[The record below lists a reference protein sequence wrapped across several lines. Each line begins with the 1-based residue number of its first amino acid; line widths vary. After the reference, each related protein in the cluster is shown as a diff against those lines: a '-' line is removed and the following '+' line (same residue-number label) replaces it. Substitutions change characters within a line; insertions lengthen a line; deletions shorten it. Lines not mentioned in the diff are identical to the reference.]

1 MSLKSYV
8 NRKLTRL
15 VVRCSRNHYNRLFTW
30 YFNIKYL
37 PWKQAKYMPI
47 AFYGRPRLLADEHQ
61 QIEIQTDRIYGGMIK
76 INQTNESPCS
86 SGGDIE
92 LVLKGKKIVFRGPAT
107 IGAGGK
113 WVFYGTAE
121 VVFGANILINN
132 QVMIGSCKSVEI
144 GDNVVIAHQCQIYDT
159 DFHFIYDYQS
169 SFVKNQCAPI
179 RIGANVWLAN
189 RVSVLKG
196 ACLPDG
202 AIVTAGSLVNK
213 DFSAKESSTMFAGI
227 PAVPTSKRCTL
238 IRNNDQLL
246 FDFFEVH
253 PTSVFRV
260 INANDFLY
268 NKKL

>member
-47 AFYGRPRLLADEHQ
+47 AFYGRPRLLAD
-61 QIEIQTDRIYGGMIK
+61 
-76 INQTNESPCS
+76 
-86 SGGDIE
+86 
-92 LVLKGKKIVFRGPAT
+92 
-107 IGAGGK
+107 
-113 WVFYGTAE
+113 
-121 VVFGANILINN
+121 
-132 QVMIGSCKSVEI
+132 
-144 GDNVVIAHQCQIYDT
+144 
-159 DFHFIYDYQS
+159 
-169 SFVKNQCAPI
+169 
-179 RIGANVWLAN
+179 
-189 RVSVLKG
+189 
-196 ACLPDG
+196 G
-202 AIVTAGSLVNK
+202 AIVTAGSLVNR
-213 DFSAKESSTMFAGI
+213 DFSAEESSTMFAGI
-227 PAVPTSKRCTL
+227 PANPTSKRCTL

>member
-1 MSLKSYV
+1 MSLKSYM
-8 NRKLTRL
+8 NRKLTRF
-15 VVRCSRNHYNRLFTW
+15 VVRRSQNRYNRLFTW

-47 AFYGRPRLLADEHQ
+47 AFYGHPRLLADEHQ
-61 QIEIQTDRIYGGMIK
+61 QIEIQTDKVWGGMIK
-76 INQTNESPCS
+76 INQTNESPCT

-113 WVFYGTAE
+113 WVFYGNAE

-132 QVMIGSCKSVEI
+132 QVMIGSCQSVEI

-159 DFHFIYDYQS
+159 DFHFMYDYRS
-169 SFVKNQCAPI
+169 AAVKNQCAAV
-179 RIGANVWLAN
+179 RIGTNVWLAN

-213 DFSAKESSTMFAGI
+213 DFSAEESATVFAGI

-238 IRNNDQLL
+238 IRKHSPMLL
-246 FDFFEVH
+246 NFFEAH
-253 PTSVFRV
+253 PTSICRV
-260 INANDFLY
+260 NNAQEL
-268 NKKL
+268 LV